1 MFGEMKAKLKREKIT
16 PLFDNVVLEEYNQE
30 MKTTNL
36 GIIIPDTVQKQ
47 SSQIAKVVFVGPGRL
62 NENNQYI
69 KMSVEE
75 GDTVLFNKYSGTKVS
90 YDGHEYLIVS
100 ERDILAILPD

>member
-1 MFGEMKAKLKREKIT
+1 MHEEVRMERKEIT
-16 PLFDNVVLEEYNQE
+16 PLFDNVVIEEYNPE
-30 MKTTNL
+30 LKTTNL

-47 SSQIAKVVFVGPGRL
+47 NSQIGRVVFIGPGRL

-69 KMSVEE
+69 KMSVVR

-90 YDGHEYLIVS
+90 YEGREYLIIS
-100 ERDILAILPD
+100 ERDILAILPDN